1 MSKIIITLKK
11 YIYKFRY
18 FQQEEKSLSKS
29 LLSEGRYFWNLL
41 TPVKFYRYFRR
52 ATTSGGR
59 YFRKFRV
66 SRQSKAVHFAD
77 MFDPNLILFYLCFVT
92 VPEIAWSARV
102 NTTASDGKV
111 IISGDYNEVIVST
124 DGANKIALAK
134 TKSSLES
141 VKKSNAELFSR
152 IQAISQRLSVLESQ
166 GTNFW
171 SL

>member
-1 MSKIIITLKK
+1 
-11 YIYKFRY
+11 
-18 FQQEEKSLSKS
+18 
-29 LLSEGRYFWNLL
+29 
-41 TPVKFYRYFRR
+41 
-52 ATTSGGR
+52 
-59 YFRKFRV
+59 
-66 SRQSKAVHFAD
+66 
-77 MFDPNLILFYLCFVT
+77 MFDPNLIWFYLCLVAA
-92 VPEIAWSARV
+92 PQISWSARV

-111 IISGDYNEVIVST
+111 IVSGDYNEVVVST
-124 DGANKIALAK
+124 DGAYKIALAK

>member
-1 MSKIIITLKK
+1 
-11 YIYKFRY
+11 
-18 FQQEEKSLSKS
+18 
-29 LLSEGRYFWNLL
+29 
-41 TPVKFYRYFRR
+41 
-52 ATTSGGR
+52 
-59 YFRKFRV
+59 
-66 SRQSKAVHFAD
+66 

-92 VPEIAWSARV
+92 VTEIAWSARV

-111 IISGDYNEVIVST
+111 IISGDYNEVVVST

-141 VKKSNAELFSR
+141 VKKSNAEFFSR

>member
-1 MSKIIITLKK
+1 
-11 YIYKFRY
+11 
-18 FQQEEKSLSKS
+18 
-29 LLSEGRYFWNLL
+29 
-41 TPVKFYRYFRR
+41 
-52 ATTSGGR
+52 
-59 YFRKFRV
+59 
-66 SRQSKAVHFAD
+66 
-77 MFDPNLILFYLCFVT
+77 MFDPNLIWFYLCLVAA
-92 VPEIAWSARV
+92 PQISWSARV

-111 IISGDYNEVIVST
+111 IISGDYNEVVVST

-152 IQAISQRLSVLESQ
+152 IQAISQRLTVLESQ

>member
-1 MSKIIITLKK
+1 
-11 YIYKFRY
+11 
-18 FQQEEKSLSKS
+18 
-29 LLSEGRYFWNLL
+29 
-41 TPVKFYRYFRR
+41 
-52 ATTSGGR
+52 
-59 YFRKFRV
+59 
-66 SRQSKAVHFAD
+66 

-111 IISGDYNEVIVST
+111 IISGDYNEVVVSN
-124 DGANKIALAK
+124 DGADKIALAK